1 MRYTAARAQTR
12 KLFWRQLVDRPR
24 PWIELDVG
32 RFDPRRIQAVKHRLE
47 GHPLL
52 ELPALSRF
60 AERMSPLGQ
69 LRFHGNTTTAATA
82 FNTAPTEHAT
92 GLTAVE
98 TVQSIERAGSWVS
111 FLNIQTDP
119 EYRALVDE
127 VLDGLKPE
135 LERVDPGMYGYA
147 GWIFLTSP
155 RVVTPFHMDRENNFI
170 LQVRGDKRI
179 HVWDPNDHA
188 VVTPRIRED
197 FNTYRSRDK
206 QVYKDEFLPRA
217 QIFDAKPG
225 DGAFM
230 PSNGPHWVR
239 NGDNVSVTVS
249 FTYYT
254 RATKRFE
261 TLCRANSAL
270 RRLGL
275 RPPAAGSSQLRDTVK
290 QRAYTAFLLAKGL
303 LGKTSGELP
312 FGQRYAPHES

>member
-1 MRYTAARAQTR
+1 
-12 KLFWRQLVDRPR
+12 VERPT
-24 PWIELDVG
+24 PWIEFDTT
-32 RFDPRRIQAVKHRLE
+32 RFDPKRIHAVKHRLH

-52 ELPALSRF
+52 ELAALSRF
-60 AERMSPLGQ
+60 AERMAPRGQ
-69 LRFHGNTTTAATA
+69 LRFHGNTTTAGTA

-92 GLTAVE
+92 GMSAVE

-135 LERVDPGMYGYA
+135 LERVDPGMYGYG

-155 RVVTPFHMDRENNFI
+155 RVVTPYHMDRENNFI
-170 LQVRGDKRI
+170 LQARGTKRI
-179 HVWDPNDHA
+179 HVWDPNDPA
-188 VVTPRIRED
+188 VVAPRVRED
-197 FNTYRSRDK
+197 FNTYRSRDG

-217 QIFDAKPG
+217 RVFDAKPG

-230 PSNGPHWVR
+230 PSNGPHWVQ
-239 NGDNVSVTVS
+239 NGDEVSVTVS

-254 RATKRFE
+254 KATKRFE

-270 RRLGL
+270 RKLGL
-275 RPPAAGSSQLRDTVK
+275 RPIEAGASPLRDTVK
-290 QRAYTAFLLAKGL
+290 QRAYTALLLARGLVKG
-303 LGKTSGELP
+303 TPGELRY
-312 FGQRYAPHES
+312 GERYAPHEA